1 MSFVSRLKQVGVD
14 VLKGIEIV
22 GKEIVVFEGMEPA
35 LKLLFPQTAKVQS
48 VEARLD
54 VTLGD
59 IQGIVHQV
67 EAASANAGGL
77 TGEQKL
83 KMASNLL
90 GITLNGV
97 GKIDPKLVGDET
109 ALQASLQQMINS
121 VVAFENAFKA
131 S

>member
-1 MSFVSRLKQVGVD
+1 MSFVSRLKQVGVS
-14 VLKGIEIV
+14 VLKGVEFV
-22 GKEIVVFEGMEPA
+22 GKEIVKFEGMEPA
-35 LKLLFPQTAKVQS
+35 LKLLFPQTAKVQA

-59 IQGIVHQV
+59 IQDIVHQV

-77 TGEQKL
+77 SGDQKL
-83 KMASNLL
+83 KMAQNLL
-90 GITLNGV
+90 GITLNAV

-109 ALQASLQQMINS
+109 ALQASIQQMINS